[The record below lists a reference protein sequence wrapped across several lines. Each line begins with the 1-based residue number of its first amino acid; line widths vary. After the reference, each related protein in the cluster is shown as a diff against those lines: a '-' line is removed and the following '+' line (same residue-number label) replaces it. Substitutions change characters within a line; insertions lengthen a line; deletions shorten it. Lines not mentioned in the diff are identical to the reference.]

1 MDPIVVTYFHME
13 AGADT
18 CAVVLM
24 APLTGDFND
33 AISLGER
40 GARKSGNVN
49 V

>member
-1 MDPIVVTYFHME
+1 MAVTHFQME

-40 GARKSGNVN
+40 GVRKSGNVN